1 MSERLHSIEYGTN
14 AEVTAKML
22 RVLFPE
28 TETILDMTY
37 GSGKFWGD
45 APPWRVTGVDLN
57 PERARDVCADFT
69 RLPFVDGAFGVAI
82 FDPPYLS
89 DPSRRVVPRLDA
101 VFTMYPSMDVAH
113 DTVKRGTAEAWRV
126 SRLGVIVKVQ
136 NYSHSGHSVRM
147 TRWIE
152 EVIPEVPYGEVH
164 RVNMGKMVP
173 HRWGSQLSVYSVHTT
188 FLAFRHGSQM
198 HTRRPLALDVLAAA
212 APLAIEQLPLVE
224 AMS

>member
-69 RLPFVDGAFGVAI
+69 RLPFVDGAF
-82 FDPPYLS
+82 
-89 DPSRRVVPRLDA
+89 
-101 VFTMYPSMDVAH
+101 DVAMN
-113 DTVKRGTAEAWRV
+113 TVVAKELRLAGSFRFHPEFKAERGAHGQGANCTGCNRFTTIR
-126 SRLGVIVKVQ
+126 SDCNRPSNDRLPI
-136 NYSHSGHSVRM
+136 
-147 TRWIE
+147 T
-152 EVIPEVPYGEVH
+152 P
-164 RVNMGKMVP
+164 
-173 HRWGSQLSVYSVHTT
+173 T
-188 FLAFRHGSQM
+188 
-198 HTRRPLALDVLAAA
+198 D
-212 APLAIEQLPLVE
+212 
-224 AMS
+224 